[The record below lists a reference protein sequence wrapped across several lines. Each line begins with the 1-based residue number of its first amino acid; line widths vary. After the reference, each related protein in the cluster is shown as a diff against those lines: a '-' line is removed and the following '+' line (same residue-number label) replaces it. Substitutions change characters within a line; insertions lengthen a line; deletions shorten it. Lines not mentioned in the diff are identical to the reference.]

1 MADPQKPN
9 FFNSMLQSLGLSKAE
24 PLVSAPKLHPGK
36 AHQESK
42 SGDLLLSSR
51 QTDGLAAKPA
61 APLSKEEKDKESVDR
76 HYLIDAYE
84 TMPTLIPEFQNPQ
97 YMYKLISNERDYVQE
112 NLDGRVKE
120 HKLLR
125 SRSQAGV
132 STPEEDARYKVLEKE
147 IQSHRN
153 ELSRLFL
160 LIKKVTGVNKS
171 GTGGT
176 DFLGKPRV

>member
-24 PLVSAPKLHPGK
+24 PPASASRPHPGK
-36 AHQESK
+36 LSQAGK

-51 QTDGLAAKPA
+51 QTDGLAAKPTV
-61 APLSKEEKDKESVDR
+61 PLSKEEKAKESVDR

-112 NLDGRVKE
+112 NLDVRVKE
-120 HKLLR
+120 HKTLR
-125 SRSQAGV
+125 SKSQAGI
-132 STPEEDARYKVLEKE
+132 STPEEDARFRALEKE